1 MKVGLTFFPTRPEYL
16 IPTAKRA
23 DEIGY
28 DSIWV
33 PEHMVFPTHVTSQYP
48 YAQRGAPLPDTPLHD
63 PLIALACV
71 AAVTTKVKLGTGIYI
86 LPLRHPIAIARQVT
100 SLDTFSNGRFLFGIG
115 VGWLKE
121 ETEAAGSVFEE
132 RGPRSDEII
141 QALHTL
147 WKDDRPSFQGK
158 YYQFPEVGFQPKPVN
173 KAVPI
178 LVGGESKPA
187 LRRAAR
193 LGDGWFGMGHTPES
207 VKQRVQELKKFRGEY
222 GRANV
227 PFDITVQIEGEP
239 TVDNLKRYEEAGA
252 HRVTLA
258 ARTLAKGKDVASAVA
273 GVEEFANR
281 VLSKL

>member
-33 PEHMVFPTHVTSQYP
+33 PEHMVFPAHVTSQYP

-71 AAVTTKVKLGTGIYI
+71 AAVTRNVKLGTGIYI
-86 LPLRHPIAIARQVT
+86 LPLRHPMAIARQVT
-100 SLDTFSNGRFLFGIG
+100 SLDLFSNGRFLFGIG

-121 ETEAAGSVFEE
+121 ETEAAGSVFGE

-141 QALHTL
+141 QALRGL
-147 WKDDRPSFQGK
+147 WTEERPSFQGK
-158 YYQFPEVGFQPKPVN
+158 YYQFPEVGFQPKPVQGT
-173 KAVPI
+173 VPI

-193 LGDGWFGMGHTPES
+193 LGDGWFGMGHKPDG
-207 VKQRVQELKKFRGEY
+207 VRQRVQELRRLREEH
-222 GRANV
+222 GRASV
-227 PFDITVQIEGEP
+227 PFDITVQCELEP
-239 TVDNLKRYEEAGA
+239 TADNLKRYEEAGA

-258 ARTLAKGKDVASAVA
+258 ARTLARGKDVASAVA
-273 GVEEFANR
+273 GVEEFADR
-281 VLSKL
+281 VLGKL